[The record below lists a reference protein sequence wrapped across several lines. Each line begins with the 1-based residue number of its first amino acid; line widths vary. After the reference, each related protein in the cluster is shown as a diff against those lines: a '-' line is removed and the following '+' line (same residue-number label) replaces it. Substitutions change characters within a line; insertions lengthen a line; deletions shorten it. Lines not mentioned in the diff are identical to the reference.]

1 MPFLLTEKTG
11 SGSRRWEK
19 GLAEMSDKI
28 KVGKIT
34 SASGIRGEVRVYPYT
49 DDPHRFEELEEIYA
63 GQERMKIERVRY
75 QKNLVILK
83 LAGIDDRNSA
93 EALRDRYLTID
104 RSQLRELAEDEYFV
118 FDLIGLEAVDQE
130 ERHIGTVSDVI
141 QNTAQDL
148 YEIRMD
154 DGKKYLVP
162 AVYEIVTDIDL
173 NRGIMKINPIEGLFG
188 EQEEV

>member
-1 MPFLLTEKTG
+1 MLD
-11 SGSRRWEK
+11 R
-19 GLAEMSDKI
+19 I

-34 SASGIRGEVRVYPYT
+34 AASGIRGEVRVYPYT
-49 DDPHRFEELEEIYA
+49 DDPHRFDELAQLYVGEDLMTV
-63 GQERMKIERVRY
+63 ERARY

-93 EALRDRYLTID
+93 EALRNRYLTID

-130 ERHIGTVSDVI
+130 GRHIGTVSDVI

-162 AVYEIVTDIDL
+162 AVYEIVTDIDI
-173 NRGIMKINPIEGLFG
+173 NSGIMKINPIDGLFG
-188 EQEEV
+188 EQEEI